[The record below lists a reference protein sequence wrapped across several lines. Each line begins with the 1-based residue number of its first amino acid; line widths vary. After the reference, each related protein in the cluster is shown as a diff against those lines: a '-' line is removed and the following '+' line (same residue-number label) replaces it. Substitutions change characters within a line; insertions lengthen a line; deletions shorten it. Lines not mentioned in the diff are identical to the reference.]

1 MGHHFATS
9 ILKIPIP
16 NLHILADLP
25 SLWLN
30 GGTIPP
36 DILSTSFRPDLVI
49 LNRNQKTIELLE
61 LTCSFE
67 KNIEMAH
74 LRKAKKYYDLK
85 KDLEDVG
92 WRVHLIPFEVGSRG
106 QITKR
111 NKDSLIHV
119 FKRNQIKVK
128 KQQLFKDMS
137 KISLLCSYSVFQ
149 AHCVPTWRDPPY
161 LHP

>member
-1 MGHHFATS
+1 MKTT
-9 ILKIPIP
+9 IT
-16 NLHILADLP
+16 NLEIIADLP

-36 DILSTSFRPDLVI
+36 DILTTSFRPDLVI
-49 LNRNQKTIELLE
+49 LNRSKKEIELLE

-74 LRKAKKYYDLK
+74 LRKAKKYHDLK
-85 KDLEDVG
+85 IDLEGVG
-92 WRVHLIPFEVGSRG
+92 WKVHLIPFEVGSRG

-111 NKDSLIHV
+111 NKDALINV
-119 FKRNQIKVK
+119 FKRNHIKVRNN
-128 KQQLFKDMS
+128 QLFKDLS
-137 KISLLCSYSVFQ
+137 KISLLCSYAVFQ